1 MKKYIIFIVAII
13 LIVALAYGGYY
24 YIKRRNNRNQNTPL
38 TSSQSSTAPD
48 QSSSTT
54 QPAMSTPPAETPA
67 PTLVYPL
74 PNFASRITK
83 NTFGQYFPAGGTTN
97 PDREVCPNATYY
109 TGYHTADDLE
119 TFSNE
124 TGVAVPVK
132 SIAVGTVKEVRAVSG
147 YGGLIVIEY
156 NLGGNIYTAYFGH
169 INLEAA
175 TVKAGDHVAAGEHI
189 VDLGPQ
195 CSSANG
201 NVRKHLHFGLH
212 KGSAI
217 DVRGYVPSQSV
228 LSSWA
233 DPKVLLTNLGAQ

>member
-1 MKKYIIFIVAII
+1 MKKYWIYAVVIVLIIAVAGG
-13 LIVALAYGGYY
+13 AYYV
-24 YIKRRNNRNQNTPL
+24 IKKNKSQNTAS
-38 TSSQSSTAPD
+38 TNNQSSTAPD

-54 QPAMSTPPAETPA
+54 QPVASTPPAQTPA

-74 PNFASRITK
+74 PDFASRITK

-119 TFSNE
+119 TFSSE
-124 TGVAVPVK
+124 LSVAVPVV
-132 SIAVGTVKEVRAVSG
+132 SIAAGTAKEVRAVSG

-169 INLEAA
+169 INLGAA
-175 TVKAGDHVAAGEHI
+175 TVKVGDRVTAGEHI
-189 VDLGPQ
+189 VDLGPE
-195 CSSANG
+195 CSSTNG

-212 KGSAI
+212 KGVTI
-217 DVRGYVPSQSV
+217 DVRGYAPSQSA
-228 LSSWA
+228 LSDWV
-233 DPKVLLTNLGAQ
+233 DPKALLTSLGAQ